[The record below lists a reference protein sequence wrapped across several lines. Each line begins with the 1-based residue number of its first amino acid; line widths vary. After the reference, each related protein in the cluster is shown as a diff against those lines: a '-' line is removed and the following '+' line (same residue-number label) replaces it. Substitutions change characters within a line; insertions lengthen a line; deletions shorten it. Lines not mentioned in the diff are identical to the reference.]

1 CGWPRRLWR
10 IAPLRDGRIDIT
22 QTPTNPPKLA
32 SPVPGYDVR
41 AVLDQDATLTAGLT
55 IGPDGQHAVLLVGS
69 ERLHPGQA
77 EELARWA
84 DALSDAAKVARIATT
99 AGYGRTDDGRGYL
112 LTRVQP

>member
-1 CGWPRRLWR
+1 M
-10 IAPLRDGRIDIT
+10 
-22 QTPTNPPKLA
+22 
-32 SPVPGYDVR
+32 PGYDVR

-84 DALSDAAKVARIATT
+84 DALSDAAKVARGMAEQLVEQFIPQERATAKPKPARRSRPDT
-99 AGYGRTDDGRGYL
+99 SRAT
-112 LTRVQP
+112 